1 MDIFQVVVL
10 ALIQGITEFLPVS
23 SSAHLILPK
32 ELFGWQDQGLAFD
45 VAVHVGTLVA
55 VMVYFRKDVG
65 ELLVGWLQSVFLFKR
80 SDNAQVAWFIVLAT
94 IPAGLVGLLLGD
106 LIETHLRSMT
116 VIATTTILFGLVLW
130 FADRNAGQALNLRNM
145 TFMFALIIG
154 LAQALALIPGTS
166 RSGITIS
173 AALLLGF
180 TRVDAARFSF
190 LMSIPVILLSGGLK
204 GISLVEADHAVD
216 WTALFL
222 GIAISAVSAYFCI
235 HYFLGFIN
243 RIGMVPFVI
252 YRLILGVALFLLVYS
267 VV

>member
-1 MDIFQVVVL
+1 MDSFQVVVL
-10 ALIQGITEFLPVS
+10 ALIQGITEFLPIS

-45 VAVHVGTLVA
+45 VAVHIGTLAA
-55 VMVYFRKDVG
+55 VMVYFRKDVA
-65 ELLVGWLQSVFLFKR
+65 ELLTGWLSSVFFLKK
-80 SDNAQVAWFIVLAT
+80 SDNARLAWLIILAT
-94 IPAGLVGLLLGD
+94 IPAGVVGLLFGD

-130 FADRNAGQALNLRNM
+130 YSDAKAGQSLDLAKM
-145 TFMFALIIG
+145 SFMFALAIG
-154 LAQALALIPGTS
+154 IAQAFALIPGTS

-180 TRVDAARFSF
+180 SRMDAARFSF
-190 LMSIPVILLSGGLK
+190 LMSIPVILLSGGFK
-204 GISLVEADHAVD
+204 GLSLIETEDAVD
-216 WTALFL
+216 WNALFL

-243 RIGMVPFVI
+243 RIGMLPFVI
-252 YRLILGVALFLLVYS
+252 YRLILGVALFFLAYS